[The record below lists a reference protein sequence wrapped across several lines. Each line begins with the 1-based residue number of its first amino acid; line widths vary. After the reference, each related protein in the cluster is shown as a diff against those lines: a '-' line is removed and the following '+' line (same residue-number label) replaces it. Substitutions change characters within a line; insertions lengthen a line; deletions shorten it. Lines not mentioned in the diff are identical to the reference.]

1 MYVKLRNCILT
12 VLLGMF
18 SSIVWAQSDFPVF
31 AYDLYGKWGYCYQ
44 GTHFVLPCYDNVVDL
59 GPSCAVFWAQ
69 QDSLWGLRRADNSE
83 IIPFAF
89 DDVCV
94 ASQYQ
99 PMSYPIKLDSI
110 KMFDQGVIFPAITLE
125 RDYRYRAPQNVNPF
139 FPLLPVKKNGKWGYV
154 DFKGETRIPFEYDE
168 AFLFT
173 KWLGGDKKRE
183 NWLAEVRKDGK
194 SAWINVFGHMII
206 FWQQNRTFSSREL
219 KKLLKKKDHIET
231 IVYGGEFTSLTNRMD
246 SALVIGNYVHRQDLD
261 IKVVE
266 VKLPKKSKGVKPRY
280 RVLYADNTPVVKDT
294 FDFVF
299 PREGDAIRVKK
310 ANMMQVINLNTGR
323 LSVPAY
329 DSIAPF
335 NEKGEAQAWFGKD
348 ERRIG
353 LRGTLSYPNDSYR
366 RYLAE
371 IQSAVRKRDWKE
383 AAKIVNDFSVLLSYY
398 ESPWYRVACDA
409 TLRNVAENYNYYN
422 DPKLIA
428 ERERIKAE
436 KQAQKKESG
445 WSILGDILSTAG
457 SFSNSETSQSLKA
470 LGESIKAVANP
481 DGTAS
486 ETAESSASS
495 EAQAAEAVAET
506 SAAKPDVSKL
516 QAEISAIDRNLEQV
530 SAQQIELAQKRLKA
544 KGQVTTAGALAVK
557 VPTGANAARNFSP
570 SRIRQQS
577 KLVAEAQRPARN
589 SVSSI
594 DTQLQQLNER
604 KAALLT
610 RRKQLSD
617 QINQL
622 MNNSADNA
630 EGQSS
635 SSGKPAKQKQTVNL
649 SIYRSSQEHLNSIG
663 RQLSDLYTKY
673 KDETQTFT
681 SSDRSKVKSLQAE
694 ARKVRKNCLDQTGQ
708 TLPANSLESWNP

>member
-1 MYVKLRNCILT
+1 
-12 VLLGMF
+12 
-18 SSIVWAQSDFPVF
+18 
-31 AYDLYGKWGYCYQ
+31 
-44 GTHFVLPCYDNVVDL
+44 
-59 GPSCAVFWAQ
+59 
-69 QDSLWGLRRADNSE
+69 
-83 IIPFAF
+83 
-89 DDVCV
+89 
-94 ASQYQ
+94 
-99 PMSYPIKLDSI
+99 
-110 KMFDQGVIFPAITLE
+110 
-125 RDYRYRAPQNVNPF
+125 
-139 FPLLPVKKNGKWGYV
+139 
-154 DFKGETRIPFEYDE
+154 
-168 AFLFT
+168 
-173 KWLGGDKKRE
+173 
-183 NWLAEVRKDGK
+183 
-194 SAWINVFGHMII
+194 
-206 FWQQNRTFSSREL
+206 
-219 KKLLKKKDHIET
+219 
-231 IVYGGEFTSLTNRMD
+231 
-246 SALVIGNYVHRQDLD
+246 
-261 IKVVE
+261 
-266 VKLPKKSKGVKPRY
+266 
-280 RVLYADNTPVVKDT
+280 
-294 FDFVF
+294 
-299 PREGDAIRVKK
+299 
-310 ANMMQVINLNTGR
+310 
-323 LSVPAY
+323 
-329 DSIAPF
+329 
-335 NEKGEAQAWFGKD
+335 
-348 ERRIG
+348 
-353 LRGTLSYPNDSYR
+353 
-366 RYLAE
+366 
-371 IQSAVRKRDWKE
+371 
-383 AAKIVNDFSVLLSYY
+383 
-398 ESPWYRVACDA
+398 
-409 TLRNVAENYNYYN
+409 VAENYNYYN

>member
-1 MYVKLRNCILT
+1 
-12 VLLGMF
+12 
-18 SSIVWAQSDFPVF
+18 
-31 AYDLYGKWGYCYQ
+31 
-44 GTHFVLPCYDNVVDL
+44 
-59 GPSCAVFWAQ
+59 
-69 QDSLWGLRRADNSE
+69 
-83 IIPFAF
+83 
-89 DDVCV
+89 
-94 ASQYQ
+94 
-99 PMSYPIKLDSI
+99 
-110 KMFDQGVIFPAITLE
+110 MFDQGVLFPAITLE
-125 RDYRYRAPQNVNPF
+125 RNYRYRAPQNVNPF

-173 KWLGGDKKRE
+173 KWMEGNKKRE
-183 NWLAEVRKDGK
+183 IWLAEVRKDGK
-194 SAWINVFGHMII
+194 SAWINFFGHVII

-219 KKLLKKKDHIET
+219 KKLLKKKDHTET
-231 IVYGGEFTSLTNRMD
+231 IVYGSEITSLTSRMD

-266 VKLPKKSKGVKPRY
+266 VKLPRKRKGVKPRY

-310 ANMMQVINLNTGR
+310 ANMMQVINLNTGK

-335 NEKGEAQAWFGKD
+335 NEKGEALAWFGKD

-371 IQSAVRKRDWKE
+371 IQSAVRQRDWKE

-428 ERERIKAE
+428 ERERIRAE

-481 DGTAS
+481 GETAS
-486 ETAESSASS
+486 ETTESNVSSQTAET
-495 EAQAAEAVAET
+495 VAET
-506 SAAKPDVSKL
+506 SAGEPDVSKL
-516 QAEISAIDRNLEQV
+516 QAEISAIDRSLEQV
-530 SAQQIELAQKRLKA
+530 SNQQVELAQERLKA
-544 KGQVTTAGALAVK
+544 KGQITRSGALAVK
-557 VPTGANAARNFSP
+557 PSTGSNTARNFSP

-577 KLVAEAQRPARN
+577 QLVAEAQRPARN
-589 SVSSI
+589 KLSSI
-594 DTQLQQLNER
+594 DAQLKKLNEQ
-604 KAALLT
+604 KTALLT
-610 RRKQLSD
+610 RRKQLSE

-622 MNNSADNA
+622 MNYSDT
-630 EGQSS
+630 QSS
-635 SSGKPAKQKQTVNL
+635 SSGKPAKQKQTVNV
-649 SIYRSSQEHLNSIG
+649 SIYQSSQQHLNSIG

-681 SSDRSKVKSLQAE
+681 SSDRAKVKSLQAE